1 MRKLSLKALV
11 SLWCLFLFSAIM
23 LGGCSLSKMQGKTEG
38 QRITK
43 EELKPLLDD
52 PDTIVVDYRLQMHW
66 EKSDQQI
73 RGAVHE
79 NPFEEVASW
88 SSRYPKDKHI
98 ILY

>member
-1 MRKLSLKALV
+1 MDLSLKAPI
-11 SLWCLFLFSAIM
+11 SLLSIFLFSAIV
-23 LGGCSLSKMQGKTEG
+23 LSGCSFSKIPGNNKVT
-38 QRITK
+38 RINK

-52 PDTIVVDYRLQMHW
+52 PDTILIDYRLQMHW
-66 EKSDQQI
+66 EKSDQKI

-79 NPFEEVASW
+79 NPFAEVASW